1 MPNEQIRMRN
11 DMPLA
16 RQILR
21 LTSTTRKQDLNICD
35 CPFEISCDLLPN
47 NFSRTH
53 KPDEFQPSR
62 RIKLLLINRS
72 QKQGSQIK

>member
-1 MPNEQIRMRN
+1 MMLFNAMLDEQIRIRN
-11 DMPLA
+11 DMPLD

-35 CPFEISCDLLPN
+35 CPFEISCVLLPN

-53 KPDEFQPSR
+53 NPDKFQPSR
-62 RIKLLLINRS
+62 RIKLL
-72 QKQGSQIK
+72 

>member
-1 MPNEQIRMRN
+1 MLYEQIRIRN
-11 DMPLA
+11 DMPLD

-21 LTSTTRKQDLNICD
+21 LTSTTRKQDWNICD

-53 KPDEFQPSR
+53 KQDNFNQAR
-62 RIKLLLINRS
+62 DLNYL
-72 QKQGSQIK
+72 

>member
-1 MPNEQIRMRN
+1 MMLFNAMLDEQIRIRN
-11 DMPLA
+11 DMPLD

-47 NFSRTH
+47 NFSRTQ
-53 KPDEFQPSR
+53 PDKFQPSR
-62 RIKLLLINRS
+62 RIKLL
-72 QKQGSQIK
+72 